1 MEVKAQLKHLRMSPT
16 KVRLVADVVR
26 GSQISRAR
34 AQLHFMKKLAA
45 VPMSK
50 VLESAVANATHN
62 FNLEENNLFI
72 KSLTVDEGTTL
83 KRWMPKAHGRATK
96 IRKRGC
102 HINLILGEVKDSGV
116 VAARNEKVEAPMKL
130 GTKPAE
136 VGQAKVKSKDID
148 AIHEDETE
156 KGDKLTNPSAHTGRS
171 GHSKIEGSSKRGFVG
186 KMFNR
191 KAG

>member
-26 GSQISRAR
+26 GSQIDRAR
-34 AQLHFMKKLAA
+34 AQLKFMKKLAA
-45 VPMSK
+45 IPMSK
-50 VLESAVANATHN
+50 VLESAIANATHN
-62 FNLEENNLFI
+62 FNLEESNLFV
-72 KSLTVDEGTTL
+72 KTLTIDEGTTL

-102 HINLILGEVKDSGV
+102 HINLTLGEIKDSGV
-116 VAARNEKVEAPMKL
+116 VKSRNEKIEAPVKL

-136 VGQAKVKSKDID
+136 EGKAKVKAKEVE
-148 AIHEDETE
+148 AGHEVETE
-156 KGDKLTNPSAHTGRS
+156 KGEKTVNPSAHTGRS

>member
-26 GSQISRAR
+26 GSQIDRAR
-34 AQLHFMKKLAA
+34 AQLKFMKKLAA
-45 VPMSK
+45 VPMTK
-50 VLESAVANATHN
+50 LLESAIANATHN
-62 FNLEENNLFI
+62 FSLEESNLFV
-72 KSLTVDEGTTL
+72 KAVTVDEGVTL

-116 VAARNEKVEAPMKL
+116 VAGRNEKAEAPVKL

-136 VGQAKVKSKDID
+136 EGQAKIKAKEVEAAHD
-148 AIHEDETE
+148 ADSDKGE
-156 KGDKLTNPSAHTGRS
+156 KTVNPSSHTGRN
-171 GHSKIEGSSKRGFVG
+171 GHAKTEGSSKRGFVG

>member
-26 GSQISRAR
+26 GSQIDRAR
-34 AQLHFMKKLAA
+34 AQLKFMKKLAA
-45 VPMSK
+45 LPMTK
-50 VLESAVANATHN
+50 LLESAVANATHN
-62 FNLEENNLFI
+62 FNLEESNLFV

-102 HINLILGEVKDSGV
+102 HINLILGETKDSGV
-116 VAARNEKVEAPMKL
+116 VTARNEKVDAPVKL
-130 GTKPAE
+130 GSKPALE
-136 VGQAKVKSKDID
+136 GQAKVSSKEVESAHD
-148 AIHEDETE
+148 AESE
-156 KGDKLTNPSAHTGRS
+156 KGEKLTNPSAHTGRS
-171 GHSKIEGSSKRGFVG
+171 GHAKVEGSSKRGFVG

>member
-26 GSQISRAR
+26 GSQIDRAR
-34 AQLHFMKKLAA
+34 AQLKFMKKLAA
-45 VPMSK
+45 TPMSK
-50 VLESAVANATHN
+50 VLESAIANATHN
-62 FNLEENNLFI
+62 FNLEESNLFV

-102 HINLILGEVKDSGV
+102 HINLTLGEIKDSGV
-116 VAARNEKVEAPMKL
+116 VKSRNEKIEAPVKL
-130 GTKPAE
+130 GSKPAE
-136 VGQAKVKSKDID
+136 EGQAKVKSKEVEAGHDTEI
-148 AIHEDETE
+148 E
-156 KGDKLTNPSAHTGRS
+156 KGDKAVNPSAHTGRS
-171 GHSKIEGSSKRGFVG
+171 GHGKIEGSSKRGFVG